1 MMNQL
6 LHEVSVLQILGEG
19 RSCNPFGFFLG
30 VPFLLRIQ
38 SPEIFAK
45 RRLGIL
51 ISLGRERQK
60 LIEAMM

>member
-1 MMNQL
+1 MMNQW

-19 RSCNPFGFFLG
+19 RAFNPFGFYLG
-30 VPFLLRIQ
+30 IPFLLRLQ

-51 ISLGRERQK
+51 ISLGKQRQK